1 MIPRT
6 LLALFLLA
14 GPALLLGKS
23 RFQTS
28 PLQTEARTHTAR
40 GTVVNSATGEPINAA
55 LVQLNGGRQRS
66 ILTGPDGKFQFEGL
80 ANGYFQLTA
89 QKPGYF
95 APEQLLRSGVRP
107 RSAVRPLIFSAEKED
122 TPVTIRLVPEGVIYG
137 RINGDNGEPV
147 ENIPV
152 LIVWER
158 VENGNKMR
166 DANRRVETDEQ
177 GEFRI
182 PELQPGKYFVFAG
195 PSYWPVSFPAKLSQ
209 SGARG
214 YSGVFYPGVPDFP
227 SATPIEITAGKR
239 AEINLSLTSQP
250 FYRVSGT
257 LSGYSPGMGLQLQ
270 IVSASGQQLGA
281 GLDID
286 EAKGTFR
293 SSWFPAGVCTVT
305 AQAQDPKTNQQ
316 YFASQSLNVISD
328 LAGVHLAL
336 VPGAVI
342 PVSARVESTRNDTP
356 TDSRPQ
362 QMFFGSTGHRQGNQ
376 QYNPAGAV
384 LRPQGHLFSQQQ
396 QYMQSATEEDP
407 TPAIRNVP
415 PGVYSVEI
423 QPNGPYY
430 VQSARSGFIDLFE
443 QNLTVAP
450 GASNQ
455 TIEIVLR
462 DDFASLE
469 GSVTFE
475 AQGEVATILVIPAN
489 APINAQQPKLD
500 VSVMGGSRSFQIP
513 QLAPG
518 EYKLLAVYNPEELE
532 YGNPE
537 AMRKY
542 LSKTR
547 DVSLAPNQKAKVE
560 LEVVRIGEGSQ

>member
-14 GPALLLGKS
+14 GPASLLGKPQ
-23 RFQTS
+23 FQT
-28 PLQTEARTHTAR
+28 PQFQTGARTHTAR

-66 ILTGPDGKFQFEGL
+66 VLTGAEGKFQFDGL
-80 ANGYFQLTA
+80 TNGYFQITA

-95 APEQLLRSGVRP
+95 AAEQLQRSGT
-107 RSAVRPLIFSAEKED
+107 RPLMFSAEKED
-122 TPVTIRLVPEGVIYG
+122 APVTIKLVPEGVIYG
-137 RINGDNGEPV
+137 RINGENGEPA

-152 LIVWER
+152 QIVWER
-158 VENGNKMR
+158 IENGKKMR

-177 GEFRI
+177 GEFRV

-195 PSYWPVSFPAKLSQ
+195 PSYWPVSFPGKLSQ

-214 YSGVFYPGVPDFP
+214 YSGVFYPGVPDLS
-227 SATPIEITAGKR
+227 SAGVIEITPGKH
-239 AEINLSLTSQP
+239 AEINLTLTSQP
-250 FYRVSGT
+250 FYRISGT
-257 LSGYSPGMGLQLQ
+257 ISGYSPEVGISLQ
-270 IVSASGQQLGA
+270 IVSASGQEIGA
-281 GLDID
+281 GLDMD
-286 EAKGTFR
+286 EARGTFR
-293 SSWFPAGVCTVT
+293 SSWFPGGVCTLT
-305 AQAQDPKTNQQ
+305 AQAQNPKTNQQ
-316 YFASQSLNVISD
+316 YFASQSLNVTSE
-328 LAGVHLAL
+328 LSGVHLAL

-356 TDSRPQ
+356 GDGRPP
-362 QMFFGSTGHRQGNQ
+362 QMFFSSSGRRQVHQ
-376 QYNPAGAV
+376 QDSPAGAA
-384 LRPQGHLFSQQQ
+384 LRPQGRLFSQQQ
-396 QYMQSATEEDP
+396 QYTQSTTEEDP
-407 TPAIRNVP
+407 NPPIRNVP

-430 VQSARSGFIDLFE
+430 VQSARSGSIDLLE
-443 QNLTVAP
+443 QNLTVGP

-455 TIEIVLR
+455 AIEIVLR

-469 GSVTFE
+469 GSLTFD
-475 AQGEVATILVIPAN
+475 AQGEAATILIIPAN
-489 APINAQQPKLD
+489 APMNAQQPRRD

-518 EYKLLAVYNPEELE
+518 EYKVLAVYNPEDLE
-532 YGNPE
+532 YDNPE

-542 LSKTR
+542 LSKAR
-547 DVSLAPNQKAKVE
+547 DVLLAPNQKAKVE
-560 LEVVRIGEGSQ
+560 LEVVRIEQGTQ